1 MLTVDAADIERMTG
15 ALFIDGGPTGRAS
28 TRFWVLLILAGV
40 IATAGVIADSTA
52 TVIGAMIVAPLMTPI
67 LGTALSLVLAD
78 RTHLLSSIG
87 HVIGG
92 ALVVI
97 AIGILFGI
105 IDGPSDAYAGNSQ
118 VAARISPRLIDLI
131 AATATGT
138 VGAFALVR
146 SDISDTLPGVAIAIS
161 LVPPLAVV
169 GLLISVGRIDAAA
182 QAGLLFGTNV
192 AAIIATGTIVLLLYK
207 VRDAAKR
214 AGATVGDLR
223 GRALVPVVV
232 LVALVSV
239 PLALGSASIARDELL
254 ALQARPIADAWAT
267 AAGWETE
274 SVEAANQ
281 VVVVTVVGQSP
292 EPDAALLRQQLSA
305 AGLADAGL
313 TVRLAEGGVET
324 CPAQGTTCESAAPEA
339 RR

>member
-78 RTHLLSSIG
+78 RAHLLGSIG

-97 AIGILFGI
+97 AIGVLFGL
-105 IDGPSDAYAGNSQ
+105 IDGPSDAYASNSQ

-131 AATATGT
+131 AATATGM

-169 GLLISVGRIDAAA
+169 GLLISVGRVDAAA

-214 AGATVGDLR
+214 AGAAVGDLR
-223 GRALVPVVV
+223 GRALAPVVV
-232 LVALVSV
+232 LVVLVSV

-267 AAGWETE
+267 AAGWEAET
-274 SVEAANQ
+274 VEAANQ
-281 VVVVTVVGQSP
+281 VIVVTVVGQSP

-313 TVRLAEGGVET
+313 TVRLAEGGIET
-324 CPAQGTTCESAAPEA
+324 CPAQGTTCSPAAPEA